1 MYSIICMISFYL
13 INFFLIFNSVFVLV
27 SLLKLL
33 YCQNFTPGIPLLI
46 PIILFVQFSLILLKH
61 LILFHINLSLI
72 VYLLL
77 IFPLLSYSGFI
88 TIYLIVLSKL
98 LLMVLPLVH
107 LMFLLVSPK
116 FNSWPPPVYYL
127 HK

>member
-13 INFFLIFNSVFVLV
+13 INFFLIFNLVFVLV

-61 LILFHINLSLI
+61 LILFHINLSSIL
-72 VYLLL
+72 YLLL
-77 IFPLLSYSGFI
+77 IFPLLSQFGLI

-98 LLMVLPLVH
+98 LLMVLPLVN

-116 FNSWPPPVYYL
+116 VQFVAPSCL
-127 HK
+127 LFT